1 LCRLIER
8 QTRYLSRLLEDL
20 LDVTRLTRGLIELRR
35 ETMDLRQV
43 LRHATQATQ
52 PLFNSRDHHVRLNL
66 PPEPLLVEGDPVRLE
81 QVLVNLLT
89 NAAKYTDERGQI
101 EITAAHEAGDVV
113 VRVRDNGL
121 GIAPDLLPRVFE
133 LFTQADRSHAR
144 THGGLGIGLTLVRRI
159 VELHGGTVLAR
170 SEGLGHGSEFTVR
183 LPVSAAEADSP
194 APSASEGA
202 VAGLRVLVIDDNPDA
217 ADTLRE
223 ILELE
228 GHLVQ
233 VAHSGPSGVRTAA
246 EFLADVIL
254 CDLGLPGMD
263 GYAVARELQARGLLT
278 AARLIAV
285 TGFGQPEDRRRTAEA
300 GFHAHVTK
308 PADPEEI
315 LRLIAGLT
323 T

>member
-1 LCRLIER
+1 
-8 QTRYLSRLLEDL
+8 
-20 LDVTRLTRGLIELRR
+20 V
-35 ETMDLRQV
+35 DLRQA

-52 PLFNSRDHHVRLNL
+52 SLFDHRNHHLRLSL

-89 NAAKYTDERGQI
+89 NAAKYTDEGGQV
-101 EITAAHEAGDVV
+101 ELTAVREEGDAV

-121 GIAPDLLPRVFE
+121 GIAPDLLPRVFD

-170 SEGLGHGSEFTVR
+170 SESLGHGSEFTIR
-183 LPVSAAEADSP
+183 LPLSATAADTPASP
-194 APSASEGA
+194 APESG
-202 VAGLRVLVIDDNPDA
+202 VAGRRVLVIDDNPDA

-223 ILELE
+223 ILELD
-228 GHLVQ
+228 GHLVR
-233 VAHSGPSGVRTAA
+233 VAHSGPTGVRAA
-246 EFLADVIL
+246 TEFPADVIL
-254 CDLGLPGMD
+254 CDIGLPGMD
-263 GYAVARELQARGLLT
+263 GYAVARELLARGLLT
-278 AARLIAV
+278 TARLIAV

-308 PADPEEI
+308 PADPDEL
-315 LRLIAGLT
+315 LRLIAGLAT
-323 T
+323 